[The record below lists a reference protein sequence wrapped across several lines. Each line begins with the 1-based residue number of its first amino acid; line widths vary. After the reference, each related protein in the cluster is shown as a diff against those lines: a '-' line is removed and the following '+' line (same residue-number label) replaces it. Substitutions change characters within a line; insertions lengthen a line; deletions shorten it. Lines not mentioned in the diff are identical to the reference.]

1 MEQTLHGRRHLQKL
15 TSHLQNG
22 KCKTIAIK
30 SAMATS
36 IVESLRSGG
45 KKLTKARKAILAV
58 LEQNALPITAAEV
71 HEDLVKARTNVDL
84 VTVYRNLAMLQ
95 ELGLVNAV
103 GFHEGQMRYEVVHGR
118 AHHHH
123 IQCRGCGKIID
134 LMLCPLKKLTK
145 LIEEQTKF
153 AVDGH
158 ALEFFGW
165 CPQCR

>member
-1 MEQTLHGRRHLQKL
+1 MQL
-15 TSHLQNG
+15 TCNLEIQ
-22 KCKTIAIK
+22 
-30 SAMATS
+30 MAES
-36 IVESLRSGG
+36 ILDSLRAGG
-45 KKLTKARKAILAV
+45 KKLTKPRKAILAI
-58 LEQNALPITAAEV
+58 LEQRSLPITVAEIA
-71 HEDLVKARTNVDL
+71 DQLKKARAAVDL
-84 VTVYRNLAMLQ
+84 VTVYRNVAMLQ
-95 ELGLVNAV
+95 ELGLVNQV
-103 GFHEGQMRYEVVHGR
+103 GLHEGQMRYEVRHGR

-153 AVDGH
+153 SVDGH

>member
-1 MEQTLHGRRHLQKL
+1 MFVAHSLDFPQRKLINATYLHLRGDVE
-15 TSHLQNG
+15 TAN
-22 KCKTIAIK
+22 TK
-30 SAMATS
+30 SLKA
-36 IVESLRSGG
+36 GG

-58 LEQNALPITAAEV
+58 LEQNALPITVAEV
-71 HEDLVKARTNVDL
+71 HAGLAKAKTDVDL

-103 GFHEGQMRYEVVHGR
+103 GFQEGQMRYEVVHGR

-123 IQCRGCGKIID
+123 IQCRGCGKILD

-145 LIEEQTKF
+145 LIEEQTRF
-153 AVDGH
+153 SVDGH

>member
-1 MEQTLHGRRHLQKL
+1 M
-15 TSHLQNG
+15 
-22 KCKTIAIK
+22 AI
-30 SAMATS
+30 S
-36 IVESLRSGG
+36 IIDSLKAGG
-45 KKLTKARKAILAV
+45 KKLTKARKAILSV
-58 LEQNALPITAAEV
+58 LEQSNLPITVADVHARLIKAGAE
-71 HEDLVKARTNVDL
+71 ADL

-95 ELGLVNAV
+95 ELDLVNAV
-103 GFHEGQMRYEVVHGR
+103 GFHEGQMRYEVRHGR

-153 AVDGH
+153 SVDGH

>member
-1 MEQTLHGRRHLQKL
+1 MQTAVAR
-15 TSHLQNG
+15 
-22 KCKTIAIK
+22 
-30 SAMATS
+30 
-36 IVESLRSGG
+36 SLKEGG
-45 KKLTKARKAILAV
+45 KKLTRARKAILAV
-58 LEQNALPITAAEV
+58 LEQNAFPITVADV
-71 HEDLVKARTNVDL
+71 HACLTKADVVVDL
-84 VTVYRNLAMLQ
+84 VTVYRNLTMLQ
-95 ELGLVNAV
+95 DLGLVNAV

-153 AVDGH
+153 SVDGH

>member
-1 MEQTLHGRRHLQKL
+1 
-15 TSHLQNG
+15 
-22 KCKTIAIK
+22 
-30 SAMATS
+30 MAPS
-36 IVESLRSGG
+36 IIDRVKSGG
-45 KKLTKARKAILAV
+45 KRMTKARKAILAV
-58 LEQNALPITAAEV
+58 LEQNALPITAADV
-71 HEDLVKARTNVDL
+71 HARLTKAHTAADL

-145 LIEEQTKF
+145 LIEEQTRF
-153 AVDGH
+153 SVDGH

>member
-1 MEQTLHGRRHLQKL
+1 MFVAHSLDFPQRKLINATYLHLRGDVE
-15 TSHLQNG
+15 TAN
-22 KCKTIAIK
+22 TK
-30 SAMATS
+30 SLKA
-36 IVESLRSGG
+36 GG

-58 LEQNALPITAAEV
+58 LEQNALPITVAEV
-71 HEDLVKARTNVDL
+71 HAGLVKAKTDVDL

-95 ELGLVNAV
+95 ELGLVNTV
-103 GFHEGQMRYEVVHGR
+103 GLQEGQMRYEVVHGR

-123 IQCRGCGKIID
+123 IQCRSCGKIVD

-145 LIEEQTKF
+145 LIEEQTRF
-153 AVDGH
+153 SVDGH

>member
-1 MEQTLHGRRHLQKL
+1 MET
-15 TSHLQNG
+15 
-22 KCKTIAIK
+22 AITK
-30 SAMATS
+30 SLKA
-36 IVESLRSGG
+36 GG

-58 LEQNALPITAAEV
+58 LEKNTLPITVADV
-71 HEDLVKARTNVDL
+71 HAGLVKAGTDVDL
-84 VTVYRNLAMLQ
+84 VTVYRNLAMLH
-95 ELGLVNAV
+95 ELGLVNIV

-123 IQCRGCGKIID
+123 IQCRGCGKIIN
-134 LMLCPLKKLTK
+134 LMLCPLKRLTK
-145 LIEEQTKF
+145 LVEEQTKF

>member
-1 MEQTLHGRRHLQKL
+1 
-15 TSHLQNG
+15 
-22 KCKTIAIK
+22 
-30 SAMATS
+30 MATS
-36 IVESLRSGG
+36 IIDSLKAGG

-58 LEQNALPITAAEV
+58 LERNTLPITVAEV
-71 HEDLVKARTNVDL
+71 HAGLLKARTDIDL

-145 LIEEQTKF
+145 LIEEQTRF
-153 AVDGH
+153 SVDGH